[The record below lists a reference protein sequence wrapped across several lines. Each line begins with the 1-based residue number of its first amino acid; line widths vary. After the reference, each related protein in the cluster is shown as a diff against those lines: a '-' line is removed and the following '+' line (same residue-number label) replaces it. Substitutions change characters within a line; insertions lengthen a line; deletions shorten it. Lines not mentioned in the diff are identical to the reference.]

1 MPPRRTQPVETPPD
15 LPQEK
20 SCSFLKSQ
28 LVKLQDLKEHNY
40 SDSEGAEDDWVGL
53 TEK

>member
-1 MPPRRTQPVETPPD
+1 

-40 SDSEGAEDDWVGL
+40 SDSEGAEDEWVGL